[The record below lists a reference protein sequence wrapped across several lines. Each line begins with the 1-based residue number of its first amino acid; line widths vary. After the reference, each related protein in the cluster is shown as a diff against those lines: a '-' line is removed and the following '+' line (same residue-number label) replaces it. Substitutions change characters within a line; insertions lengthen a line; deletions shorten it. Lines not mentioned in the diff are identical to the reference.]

1 VAGLGIGFV
10 VAPLTTIAMGNVP
23 DWLGGPAS
31 SGGLNTVRQAGTAA
45 GAPLQNRLVASLT
58 SQATSHAGVLWAAP
72 SPFVVGFGRAASSGT
87 PGSGPSTSLKSAGI
101 PPSLAHEVAR
111 LAAIV
116 LGKYVK
122 AIRRTMTLSIAVVA
136 LAAVTAFAIRQG
148 PIASDECA
156 EGSR

>member
-1 VAGLGIGFV
+1 
-10 VAPLTTIAMGNVP
+10 
-23 DWLGGPAS
+23 
-31 SGGLNTVRQAGTAA
+31 
-45 GAPLQNRLVASLT
+45 
-58 SQATSHAGVLWAAP
+58 
-72 SPFVVGFGRAASSGT
+72 
-87 PGSGPSTSLKSAGI
+87 
-101 PPSLAHEVAR
+101 VAR